1 MQQVLGEPDHGSG
14 IRAKSSRPAPDVT
27 GETGVGTAQVER
39 KGFCV
44 KLPKDLGSR
53 V

>member
-1 MQQVLGEPDHGSG
+1 MLGEPDRGSS
-14 IRAKSSRPAPDVT
+14 IRAKPSRPAPEVT
-27 GETGVGTAQVER
+27 GETGVGTALVEH